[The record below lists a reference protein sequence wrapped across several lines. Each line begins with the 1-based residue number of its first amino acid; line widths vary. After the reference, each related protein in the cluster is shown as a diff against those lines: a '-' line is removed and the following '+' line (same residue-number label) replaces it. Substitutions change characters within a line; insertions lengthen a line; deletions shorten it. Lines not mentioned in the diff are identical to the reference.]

1 MPSVYAHYRFGREI
15 LELLPDDISSILI
28 EHRELF
34 DIGLQGPDIL
44 FFYKPVFKN
53 YVNQLGKRI
62 HEWKGRR
69 FFIPAVRQIRCL
81 KNKDASIAYICGV
94 ACHYALDAICH
105 PYIHQCE
112 MEMHLNHSA
121 IEGAFERALIVEDR
135 LPLNTLITHSIKKR
149 KQNAYIISH
158 FYGKTT
164 CSQIYKALRFM
175 VLCNDGLRLKDNL
188 IKKTIFLFLR
198 LIGKYHSISGMV
210 ITELANPQYA
220 ETDQC
225 LRELFEDSKEFAVSI
240 LNEIVK
246 SIKTG
251 TPLSSNFDATFMG

>member
-94 ACHYALDAICH
+94 ACHYALDAI
-105 PYIHQCE
+105 YSSMRNGNASE
-112 MEMHLNHSA
+112 
-121 IEGAFERALIVEDR
+121 
-135 LPLNTLITHSIKKR
+135 PLC
-149 KQNAYIISH
+149 Y
-158 FYGKTT
+158 
-164 CSQIYKALRFM
+164 
-175 VLCNDGLRLKDNL
+175 
-188 IKKTIFLFLR
+188 
-198 LIGKYHSISGMV
+198 
-210 ITELANPQYA
+210 
-220 ETDQC
+220 
-225 LRELFEDSKEFAVSI
+225 
-240 LNEIVK
+240 
-246 SIKTG
+246 
-251 TPLSSNFDATFMG
+251 